1 MPQPSGAL
9 TDPIDCRQVAQGTR
23 GLTGGHPVPAG
34 IGPGSYRTAGGL
46 PTPARGVTLGF
57 PAIGPKGTPLPP
69 PTPCV
74 PPGPPPPGASNPFRW
89 VLAVL
94 LPLSLLLAAAVAFG
108 AQPQPREFV
117 FPERNRLYPDLQVT
131 LEPVQWGPMFI
142 RLSSPEASLRI
153 SEHRIRLTPRP
164 DGSHDAW
171 AELQFSGTGTLVAD
185 LEVAGLSTRQTDQVL
200 LPRQSQILQGTVRL
214 ERGPSDYLVTPL
226 EMPRQIQLQIKSRLA
241 GDLANWCASI
251 PLISLT
257 GADCS
262 GLRNALS
269 QVSVPLPAPGET
281 YLLPYT
287 ELTPEER
294 RALDGYLDEAAPR

>member
-1 MPQPSGAL
+1 M
-9 TDPIDCRQVAQGTR
+9 
-23 GLTGGHPVPAG
+23 
-34 IGPGSYRTAGGL
+34 
-46 PTPARGVTLGF
+46 
-57 PAIGPKGTPLPP
+57 
-69 PTPCV
+69 
-74 PPGPPPPGASNPFRW
+74 
-89 VLAVL
+89 
-94 LPLSLLLAAAVAFG
+94 
-108 AQPQPREFV
+108 
-117 FPERNRLYPDLQVT
+117 
-131 LEPVQWGPMFI
+131 
-142 RLSSPEASLRI
+142 
-153 SEHRIRLTPRP
+153 
-164 DGSHDAW
+164 
-171 AELQFSGTGTLVAD
+171 
-185 LEVAGLSTRQTDQVL
+185 
-200 LPRQSQILQGTVRL
+200 RL

-226 EMPRQIQLQIKSRLA
+226 EMSRQIQLQIKSRLA